1 MLQKTAFIVGAGAV
15 ENAWQPVIRAIQPY
29 FSVSLSEDSANCFLA
44 RLVYVLRFWALSPGD
59 VAKKQLEQQL
69 QTFANIRVAL
79 SEELRAAE
87 ESGEL
92 RVRPQFAEV
101 VDKLL
106 ITSTTSFSFILINT
120 NWDMVI
126 DRALEAHLA
135 PDFTGQIYPLHIHG
149 SVTDPSTL
157 YLPTE
162 VTKEPYRSKAEEQS
176 IGGIHSSIMWGLE
189 SATRLLIY
197 GLSVSPLDAELMQTL
212 AAGIDCR
219 TLREIVIVVPD
230 HELVARRVKLLLDR
244 EPTIRVTG
252 HHPNDLSAVIDYTN
266 AFTESA

>member
-29 FSVSLSEDSANCFLA
+29 FNFSLSEDSANCVLA

-59 VAKKQLEQQL
+59 FAKKQLEKQL

-79 SEELRAAE
+79 TDEIRAAE

-101 VDKLL
+101 SDKFL
-106 ITSTTSFSFILINT
+106 ITPTTSFSFILINT
-120 NWDMVI
+120 NWDTVI
-126 DRALEAHLA
+126 DRALETHLA
-135 PDFTGQIYPLHIHG
+135 PSFTGQIYPLHIHG

-162 VTKEPYRSKAEEQS
+162 ITKEPYRSKAEEQF
-176 IGGIHSSIMWGLE
+176 IGGIHSSIMKGLE

-197 GLSVSPLDAELMQTL
+197 GLSMSPLDAELMQTL

-219 TLREIVIVVPD
+219 TIREIVIVVPD
-230 HELVARRVKLLLDR
+230 HELVARRIKLLLDP
-244 EPTIRVTG
+244 EPTIRMTG
-252 HHPNDLSAVIDYTN
+252 HHPNNLNAAVNYTD